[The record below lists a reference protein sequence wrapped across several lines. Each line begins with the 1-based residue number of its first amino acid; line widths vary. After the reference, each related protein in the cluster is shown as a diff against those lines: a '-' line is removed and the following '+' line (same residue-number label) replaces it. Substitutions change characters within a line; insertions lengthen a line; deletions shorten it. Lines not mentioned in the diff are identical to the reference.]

1 MSVLEGG
8 IYFDELIGL
17 PSRHLALLMAG
28 LVLALLGALLMGIAG
43 FVAGAAGWESPG
55 GPSWV
60 WACSYARPGWVWQ
73 VGDHCCLPLHLHP
86 LFNAPLCCREA
97 GARAA
102 VCRRG
107 Q

>member
-43 FVAGAAGWESPG
+43 FVAGARGSRRCRAGR
-55 GPSWV
+55 V
-60 WACSYARPGWVWQ
+60 LTAC
-73 VGDHCCLPLHLHP
+73 
-86 LFNAPLCCREA
+86 
-97 GARAA
+97 
-102 VCRRG
+102 
-107 Q
+107 